1 MDTDRIK
8 GAGNEVLGKARQ
20 FVGDLTNDGK
30 LQANGIV
37 DEATGVAQRTFGQA
51 KDAARDGA
59 AAVTEHTRSNPLGT
73 LLAVGA
79 VGFVFGLLCRK

>member
-1 MDTDRIK
+1 MDSDRIK

-30 LQANGIV
+30 MQAGGMV
-37 DEATGVAQRTFGQA
+37 DEATGVAQRTLGQA
-51 KDAARDGA
+51 KDVARDGA
-59 AAVTEHTRSNPLGT
+59 EAVARQARSNPLGT

-79 VGFVFGLLCRK
+79 VGFVLGMLSRK